1 MALSAPAGVAPLSR
15 RSFSLSTPRAA
26 TESFLFRTWMQ
37 RGPAA
42 CLLYPVSLLFGALA
56 GIRRAFYRR
65 GWLSSKRVAVPVI
78 VVGNVFIG
86 GTGKTPFVVWL
97 VEALHDAGFVPGV
110 ISRGYG
116 TGIAT
121 PQAVSCA
128 SLPGQVG
135 DEPVL
140 IACAAGCPVA
150 VGSDRAGVAAF
161 LLASHPEVNVVISD
175 DGLQHYGLRRD
186 IEIVLFDAR
195 GAGNGWLLPAGP
207 LREPAGRARDFT
219 VVNGSHMP
227 PGMPSDAW
235 QMLLAPREAEQLAD
249 RSRRCALATLARVG
263 EEPKPRILAAAG
275 IGNPAR
281 FFRTLDEAGVVF
293 ERMALRDHHV
303 FAADTFAGVSA
314 DLILI
319 TEKDAVKCQHIAA
332 LKNDSRIWVLPVSAV
347 IDQKL
352 ADRILE
358 KLRGHPTA

>member
-1 MALSAPAGVAPLSR
+1 L
-15 RSFSLSTPRAA
+15 
-26 TESFLFRTWMQ
+26 Q

-42 CLLYPVSLLFGALA
+42 CLLFPVSLLFGALA
-56 GIRRAFYRR
+56 GVRRTFYRQ
-65 GWLSSKRVAVPVI
+65 GWLSSRRVAVPVI

-97 VEALHDAGFVPGV
+97 VEALHNAGFVPGV

-116 TGIAT
+116 TGIAR

-150 VGSDRAGVAAF
+150 VGSDRAEVAAF

-175 DGLQHYGLRRD
+175 DGLQHYGLQRD

-219 VVNGSHMP
+219 VMNSPHMP
-227 PGMPSDAW
+227 PGMPADTW
-235 QMLLAPREAEQLAD
+235 QMLLAPRAAEQLKD
-249 RSRRCALATLARVG
+249 RSHRCTLSLLAPADG
-263 EEPKPRILAAAG
+263 SPKPRILAAAG
-275 IGNPAR
+275 IGNPDR
-281 FFRTLDEAGVVF
+281 FFRTLDEAGLVF
-293 ERMALRDHHV
+293 ERMVLRDHYV
-303 FAADTFAGVSA
+303 FAADTFANVKA

-332 LKNDSRIWVLPVSAV
+332 LKNDTRIWVLPVSAV

-358 KLRGHPTA
+358 KLHGHPTA